1 MQEKAVTPQ
10 ELHMWANQNNGILCK
25 ITAQQ
30 RPEIPPNNQ
39 VLLGQLINSLAE
51 KSMVGP
57 FLLIVETRY

>member
-1 MQEKAVTPQ
+1 
-10 ELHMWANQNNGILCK
+10 MWANQNNGILCK